1 MSSGQIYAKTPI
13 GDEAVRQSTRV
24 VQRNLRMVLVQIDG
38 KLSVDE
44 LAAKIGNARLVENA
58 IEELERG
65 GYIVPLA
72 QQSAA
77 WAMRQLN
84 SATDQLAAVP
94 QSMPFGPATTNESKG
109 DGGQSQVSRFSS
121 FGKPVLPVVDAAPA
135 ELPQDSEDEPAAPR
149 PWLKLAS
156 WSGLGLLLLSILALV
171 FFPYNNYRPDIERS
185 LSGALQMPVRLESFS
200 LKLLPEPHFA
210 LGGVELG
217 DSEESR
223 IESIRIAQPW
233 RLLFS
238 GADGV
243 EEVTVVGASM
253 RVNRLLA
260 LPAVGRPGALPWSGV
275 RHVALRDLR
284 VAAGDT
290 LYLGPLQGRLQFSVG
305 QLESATLETPDR
317 SVLISAKPMDSGL
330 DLLLDGRAWQLPGL
344 PATFPSFQAKAM
356 LREGSLEL
364 REIDASCLGG
374 LLKGTWTLSWNDR
387 LSMSGSGVM
396 TRLDLRRISADLFS
410 RLSAEGD
417 LGGNIRVSGRGDD
430 WPGLWRSAVAEMTID
445 VTRGLLTGVDIGE
458 AARRGQ
464 GAVVRAG
471 ETRFDRLRAVL
482 SVSEQGALMRDI
494 NLDAGPLTAT
504 GQARISSAGEVN
516 GGLLVLVRSSVS
528 TTRVVQTLSG
538 ALPTLTVSAAQ

>member
-65 GYIVPLA
+65 GFIVPLA

-77 WAMRQLN
+77 WALGQASTRKDQGAAALQSPSFG
-84 SATDQLAAVP
+84 SATASAAP
-94 QSMPFGPATTNESKG
+94 GER
-109 DGGQSQVSRFSS
+109 QSQVSRFSS
-121 FGKPVLPVVDAAPA
+121 FGKPLLPVVDAAPA
-135 ELPQDSEDEPAAPR
+135 QAPRDQEDEPAAPR
-149 PWLKLAS
+149 SWLKLAS
-156 WSGLGLLLLSILALV
+156 WGGLGLLLISILVLV

-185 LSGALQMPVRLESFS
+185 LTDALQMPVSLGSFS
-200 LKLLPEPHFA
+200 LKLLPAPHFA
-210 LGGVELG
+210 LTGVELG
-217 DSEESR
+217 EARESR

-233 RLLFS
+233 RLMLS
-238 GADGV
+238 GAEGV
-243 EEVTVVGASM
+243 EDVTVVGANMPVS
-253 RVNRLLA
+253 RLLD
-260 LPAVGRPGALPWSGV
+260 LPAIGRPGALPWPSV

-284 VAAGDT
+284 LAAGGA
-290 LYLGPLQGRLQFSVG
+290 LNLGPLQGRLQFSVG

-317 SVLISAKPMDSGL
+317 SVLVSAKPVDSGL

-374 LLKGTWTLSWNDR
+374 LLKGSWTLNWSDR

-396 TRLDLRRISADLFS
+396 TRLDLRRVSADLFS

-417 LGGNIRVSGRGDD
+417 LGGNVRVSGRGDD
-430 WPGLWRSAVAEMTID
+430 WQGLWRSAVAEMTID
-445 VTRGLLTGVDIGE
+445 VTRGLLKGVDIGE
-458 AARRGQ
+458 AARRGS

-482 SVSEQGALMRDI
+482 GVSEQGATMRDI
-494 NLDAGPLTAT
+494 NLDAGLLTAT
-504 GQARISSAGEVN
+504 GQARISPAGEVS
-516 GGLLVLVRSSVS
+516 GGLVVLARSSVS
-528 TTRVVQTLSG
+528 TTRVAQSLSG
-538 ALPTLTVSAAQ
+538 ALPTLTVSAQ